1 MAGLEYA
8 EGLFLLQYLYKQVMK
23 IFVRFVVV
31 GVLGTAFATYQDK
44 ENRWSS
50 GVRETS
56 WRVYRFSPVRVCA
69 LRWVK

>member
-8 EGLFLLQYLYKQVMK
+8 EGLFLLQHLYKGVMK

-31 GVLGTAFATYQDK
+31 GVLGTAFATYHGK

-50 GVRETS
+50 VDREES
-56 WRVYRFSPVRVCA
+56 WRVCQ
-69 LRWVK
+69 